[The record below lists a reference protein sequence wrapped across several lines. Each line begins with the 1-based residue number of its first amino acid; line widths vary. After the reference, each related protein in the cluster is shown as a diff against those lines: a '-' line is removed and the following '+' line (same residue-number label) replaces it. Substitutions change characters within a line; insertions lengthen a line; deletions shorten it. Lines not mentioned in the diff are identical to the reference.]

1 MNYHHLTIEERSCIR
16 KYYVDGLSYREIA
29 RLIGRD
35 VSTVSR
41 EIRRNCTHMYDI
53 PTYYPHTAQKKYLL
67 RRSYCHRGMFHSQE
81 VIDYIE
87 EKLRATWSPE
97 QIACTPCELKMPSW
111 RTIYRWIYEKY
122 LVNGNLKVLR
132 RKGKSHGVKETRGK
146 YSKGKSIRK
155 RDKTVYSRQEAGH
168 WEADTVVSGQGKS
181 KACFATLAERKTR
194 FYIAV
199 KMPDRRA
206 ETMENAIVAA
216 LSAFPPQLVK
226 TITCDRG
233 TEFANWRRI
242 EERLHC
248 EVYFADPYCAWQKGT
263 NENLNGLLREFYPKG
278 RNLSRVAPATLKRN
292 LALINARPRKV
303 LNFRS
308 AQKLWSSSST
318 PVALS
323 LTIHC
328 LFLRLFGIFL
338 PAPSGRKPRRG
349 QEQQSGRSQ
358 KRQSQPIREI
368 LQKAA
373 QKCCG
378 NDQHGG
384 CAPHQKRQ
392 FFFHR
397 LPSPLAAPSAADRS
411 AFRRARR
418 S

>member
-29 RLIGRD
+29 RLIGRN

-67 RRSYCHRGMFHSQE
+67 RRSYCHRGMFWDHE
-81 VIDYIE
+81 VIEYIN

-122 LVNGNLKVLR
+122 LVNG
-132 RKGKSHGVKETRGK
+132 K

-155 RDKTVYSRQEAGH
+155 RDKSVYSRKEAGH

-181 KACFATLAERKTR
+181 RACFATLAERKTR
-194 FYIAV
+194 FYIAM
-199 KMPDRRA
+199 KMSDRRA
-206 ETMENAIVAA
+206 ETMENAIVSV

-233 TEFANWRRI
+233 AEFANWRRI

-248 EVYFADPYCAWQKGT
+248 DVYFAAPYCAWQKGT

-292 LALINARPRKV
+292 LALLNARPRKV
-303 LNFRS
+303 LNFHS
-308 AQKLWSSSST
+308 PQELWDFELNS
-318 PVALS
+318 
-323 LTIHC
+323 
-328 LFLRLFGIFL
+328 
-338 PAPSGRKPRRG
+338 
-349 QEQQSGRSQ
+349 
-358 KRQSQPIREI
+358 
-368 LQKAA
+368 
-373 QKCCG
+373 CCT
-378 NDQHGG
+378 
-384 CAPHQKRQ
+384 
-392 FFFHR
+392 
-397 LPSPLAAPSAADRS
+397 
-411 AFRRARR
+411 
-418 S
+418 

>member
-29 RLIGRD
+29 RLIGRN

-53 PTYYPHTAQKKYLL
+53 PTYYPHSAQKKYLL
-67 RRSYCHRGMFHSQE
+67 RRSYCHRGMFRSQE
-81 VIDYIE
+81 VIEYIE

-122 LVNGNLKVLR
+122 LV
-132 RKGKSHGVKETRGK
+132 SGK

-155 RDKTVYSRQEAGH
+155 RDKSVYSRKEAGH

-181 KACFATLAERKTR
+181 RACFATLVERKTR

-216 LSAFPPQLVK
+216 LSALPPRLVK

-233 TEFANWRRI
+233 AEFANWRRI

-248 EVYFADPYCAWQKGT
+248 EVYFADPYCAWQRGT

-303 LNFRS
+303 LNFHS
-308 AQKLWSSSST
+308 AQKLWDFELNS
-318 PVALS
+318 
-323 LTIHC
+323 
-328 LFLRLFGIFL
+328 
-338 PAPSGRKPRRG
+338 
-349 QEQQSGRSQ
+349 
-358 KRQSQPIREI
+358 
-368 LQKAA
+368 
-373 QKCCG
+373 CCT
-378 NDQHGG
+378 
-384 CAPHQKRQ
+384 
-392 FFFHR
+392 
-397 LPSPLAAPSAADRS
+397 
-411 AFRRARR
+411 
-418 S
+418 